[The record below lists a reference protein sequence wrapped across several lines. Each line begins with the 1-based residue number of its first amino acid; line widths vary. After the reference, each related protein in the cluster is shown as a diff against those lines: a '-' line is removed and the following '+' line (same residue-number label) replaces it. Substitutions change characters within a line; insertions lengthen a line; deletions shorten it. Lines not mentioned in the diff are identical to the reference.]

1 MGQFITTK
9 KVLKAHLAK
18 IILASLCILLF
29 MGLKFR
35 DYYAPLPIHNWNN
48 KEISRVKVADS
59 ENFAFAVLG
68 DNKGNYSFF
77 EPLLHDIDHNAGI
90 DFAIDVG
97 DLVSEGK
104 KGKYRHFINQ
114 VQENLTIPFLAA
126 IGNHD
131 LNNGS
136 SDTYQEIFGRT
147 YYSFSIGK
155 SYFIVLD
162 ATTES
167 GFSKTELR
175 WLEDELQRAQ
185 TSKARFIFMHVPP
198 FDPRGDGFHK
208 CLPEKDANDLLDL
221 FRRYSVTHLFASHIH
236 GYFSGVWQGI
246 PYTITGGAGGGLQG
260 NDPEHFFHHYL
271 KVHVSNGKVD
281 IMTKRIDAESTMAS
295 FFDVMED
302 KVLEW
307 GLLVGAS
314 ISLVLLGLSLWS
326 RHSS

>member
-1 MGQFITTK
+1 VTIRKIFEEHPIRT
-9 KVLKAHLAK
+9 ALAYLF
-18 IILASLCILLF
+18 ILAFIVLQF
-29 MGLKFR
+29 WNG
-35 DYYAPLPIHNWNN
+35 YAPVPANDWNR
-48 KEISRVKVADS
+48 KELSRIKVADP

-77 EPLLHDIDHNAGI
+77 EPLLHDIDHDGGI
-90 DFAIDVG
+90 AFAIDVG

-136 SDTYQEIFGRT
+136 SDTYQEIFGQT

-167 GFSKTELR
+167 GFSKTELC

-198 FDPRGDGFHK
+198 FDPRGDGFNK
-208 CLPEKDANDLLDL
+208 CLPEKDRKDLLNL
-221 FRRYSVTHLFASHIH
+221 FRRYKVSHLFASHIH
-236 GYFSGVWQGI
+236 GYFSGVWEGV
-246 PYTITGGAGGGLQG
+246 PYTITGGAGGKLQG
-260 NDPEHFFHHYL
+260 DDPEHFFHHYL

-281 IMTKRIDAESTMAS
+281 IMAKRIHAESTMAS

-307 GLLVGAS
+307 GLLAGAS